1 MKLSVMTLPLLPM
14 PDIPGLSRGKSQGP
28 KPTLT
33 EIYAQVKAAGADAV
47 DVSTIDFQF
56 GGEEGVLRAL
66 KENDLKCS
74 CYLAFISA
82 PKATEEGNR
91 RAVEQGK
98 AAVDQTLRLGT
109 RIMMFVPADYQD
121 AVDSLSREAVAATFA
136 EVLRPVVRYAEEK
149 GVTVVIEDAPHRN
162 FPMCSEAELKYL
174 LEAVP
179 GLKLVYDSGNML
191 HAGEDPVVYYDHLA
205 EYTAHAHGKEVGRGP
220 DGTLME
226 CPHGEGMVDFK
237 TLFSHMRENDFNG
250 YIAIELAPDFSGGK
264 GIRERVQ
271 DAINYLTPLI

>member
-1 MKLSVMTLPLLPM
+1 ML
-14 PDIPGLSRGKSQGP
+14 
-28 KPTLT
+28 
-33 EIYAQVKAAGADAV
+33 E
-47 DVSTIDFQF
+47 
-56 GGEEGVLRAL
+56 AL
-66 KENDLKCS
+66 KEHDLKCS

-91 RAVEQGK
+91 KAVEMGK
-98 AAVDQTLRLGT
+98 EAVEQTLRLGT
-109 RIMMFVPADYQD
+109 KIMMFVPADYQD
-121 AVDSLSREAVAATFA
+121 AVDTLAREAVAETFA

-162 FPMCSEAELKYL
+162 FPMCSEAELRYL

-191 HAGEDPVVYYDHLA
+191 HAGEDPVEYYDHLA

-237 TLFSHMRENDFNG
+237 TLFSHMRENGFEG
-250 YIAIELAPDFSGGK
+250 YIAIELAPNFSGEKRVQG
-264 GIRERVQ
+264 RVQ
-271 DAINYLTPLI
+271 DAMNYLTPLL